1 MLPSEIQS
9 PGQLLSAALA
19 AEREAVRH
27 YAEMAERMRHYE
39 NHEASELFKRL
50 VDEGSEREKQLTE
63 WANLEQIRLDKS
75 AKPVIWEDPLM
86 PTTYDAEARDPYRS
100 TPYRALAYAAHNTD
114 RIFHLYTYI
123 SANTEDPQTERYA
136 KILAGDALNRTRLLT
151 SRRRRAYHLEHR
163 GIRQQQLDEALRLKT
178 LVELHA
184 ISANLEARLSNLLS
198 AMTEHY
204 EGLAPIATQSHKT
217 MERCQQKLLAAGE
230 PLTETDAPYNI
241 EHMGKDLQQ
250 DILMIFAESER
261 TFNFYDT
268 VMAHAYAEDIM
279 LEAQQLSESAL
290 ARLEAI
296 RQLQK
301 NSSIE
306 PTT

>member
-9 PGQLLSAALA
+9 PHQLLSAALA

-50 VDEGSEREKQLTE
+50 ANEGRERESQLTE
-63 WANLEQIRLDKS
+63 WAKLEQITLNKS
-75 AKPVIWEDPLM
+75 AEPVIWEDPLM

-100 TPYRALAYAAHNTD
+100 TPYKALAYAAHNTD
-114 RIFHLYTYI
+114 RIFHFYTFI
-123 SANTEDPQTERYA
+123 SANAADPQTERYA

-184 ISANLEARLSNLLS
+184 ISANLEGRLTNLLT
-198 AMTEHY
+198 AMTEYY
-204 EGLAPIATQSHKT
+204 EDLAPIAEQSRKT
-217 MERCQQKLLAAGE
+217 MERCQQQLIAAGE
-230 PLTETDAPYNI
+230 SLTSTDAPYDI
-241 EHMGKDLQQ
+241 ENLGTDFQQ

-268 VMAHAYAEDIM
+268 VMAHAYDEDIM
-279 LEAQQLSESAL
+279 LEAQHLSEAAL

-301 NSSIE
+301 KSGIE

>member
-1 MLPSEIQS
+1 
-9 PGQLLSAALA
+9 
-19 AEREAVRH
+19 
-27 YAEMAERMRHYE
+27 
-39 NHEASELFKRL
+39 
-50 VDEGSEREKQLTE
+50 
-63 WANLEQIRLDKS
+63 
-75 AKPVIWEDPLM
+75 M

-123 SANTEDPQTERYA
+123 SANTTDPQTERYA

-184 ISANLEARLSNLLS
+184 ISANLEGRLTNLLT

-204 EGLAPIATQSHKT
+204 KDLAPVAEQSRKT
-217 MERCQQKLLAAGE
+217 MERCQQCLTAAGE
-230 PLTETDAPYNI
+230 QLAESDAPYDI
-241 EHMGKDLQQ
+241 ENMGTDLQQ

-268 VMAHAYAEDIM
+268 VMAHAYDEDIM
-279 LEAQQLSESAL
+279 LEAQFLSEAAL

-296 RQLQK
+296 RKLQQ
-301 NSSIE
+301 SSGIE
-306 PTT
+306 QTT